1 MEHIRKIPALEFFSK
16 KIRNFYSLTETRF
29 RKLIQIYR
37 DCTAKKNSSR
47 PKEFVGKLEK
57 KEREKLEKNK
67 IPYSRVSMIESSFLV
82 TCILVR
88 ATRLPKIRSV
98 HARMTEI
105 EEIY

>member
-1 MEHIRKIPALEFFSK
+1 MEFISK

-67 IPYSRVSMIESSFLV
+67 IRSILSMIESSFLV